1 MALMAP
7 ATSIDWQQPWLAP
20 LRHVGECVVARQ
32 RSGMSLPDALNL
44 DGAPRRFVPHE
55 ALPEGEPYESYIA
68 RSAQVPTRENLH
80 DFFNGLVWHAEPA
93 LKSRLN
99 QLQAQAIG
107 RDGIGPR
114 RGALRDALTLFDE
127 NGALLDGPD
136 ALQQALRQRDW
147 QQLLVHQRA
156 LWREARLR
164 IVGHAL
170 LAQLSVAPRK
180 GLTAHVWVG
189 DALGAAAENLARQTL
204 SAAAGAGRA
213 RLVAGESSAGLLWR
227 CRGVP
232 RPARETLGPGRFG
245 GFARL
250 KPLKAAGSP

>member
-1 MALMAP
+1 MAWMAP
-7 ATSIDWQQPWLAP
+7 TTSIDWQQPWLAP

-127 NGALLDGPD
+127 NGALLEGPD
-136 ALQQALRQRDW
+136 AMLQALRQRDW

-189 DALGAAAENLARQTL
+189 DALSATAETWRAKPFLPLPVLGVPGWWPANQAPDFYGDAAVF
-204 SAAAGAGRA
+204 RA
-213 RLVAGESSAGLLWR
+213 R
-227 CRGVP
+227 
-232 RPARETLGPGRFG
+232 RE
-245 GFARL
+245 
-250 KPLKAAGSP
+250 KPLAPVDSGASRDSSH

>member
-1 MALMAP
+1 MAFMAP
-7 ATSIDWQQPWLAP
+7 TTSIDWQQPWLAP

-136 ALQQALRQRDW
+136 ALLQALRQRDW
-147 QQLLVHQRA
+147 Q
-156 LWREARLR
+156 
-164 IVGHAL
+164 
-170 LAQLSVAPRK
+170 QLSVAPRK

-189 DALGAAAENLARQTL
+189 DALGAAAETWRAKPFLPLPVLGVPGWWPANQAPDFYGD
-204 SAAAGAGRA
+204 AAVFRA
-213 RLVAGESSAGLLWR
+213 R
-227 CRGVP
+227 
-232 RPARETLGPGRFG
+232 RE
-245 GFARL
+245 
-250 KPLKAAGSP
+250 KPLAPVDSGASRDSSH